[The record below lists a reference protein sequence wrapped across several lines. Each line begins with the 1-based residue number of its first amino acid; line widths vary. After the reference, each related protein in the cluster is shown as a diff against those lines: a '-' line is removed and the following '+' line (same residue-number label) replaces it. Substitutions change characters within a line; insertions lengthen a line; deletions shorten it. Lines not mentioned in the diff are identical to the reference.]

1 MITYI
6 KKNRRKRAEKYT
18 DVETGAKQKKSWKFW
33 SQKRQSQPHDGFVGS
48 ELPTDQVAGQ
58 HVNAQPAQTNAMEMH
73 AVELSGD
80 NAKRMR

>member
-18 DVETGAKQKKSWKFW
+18 DVETGAKQKKNWKFW
-33 SQKRQSQPHDGFVGS
+33 SKKSPPQPQTGFVGS
-48 ELPTDQVAGQ
+48 ELPIDQVAGQ
-58 HVNAQPAQTNAMEMH
+58 QVSAQPAQTNAMEMH

-80 NAKRMR
+80 NARRMR